1 MAFYLACYL
10 KSSAYL
16 LKAERELP
24 EASVFSDKRIIN
36 LYHGVFFKHEKGFIM
51 QVADNTAVSIHYTLT
66 NDEGEVLDSSRDD
79 EALVYLH
86 GGGNIISGLEKAL
99 EGKVAGD
106 KFNVRI
112 EPEDAYGELL
122 DEMVQVISR
131 EMFEGIDEIEVGMQF
146 HADVSSGTGVVTVVS
161 IDDDEITID
170 GNHPLAGLAL
180 TFDVEVLEVRAATE
194 EEASHGHIHGAGCH
208 H

>member
-1 MAFYLACYL
+1 
-10 KSSAYL
+10 
-16 LKAERELP
+16 
-24 EASVFSDKRIIN
+24 
-36 LYHGVFFKHEKGFIM
+36 M

-66 NDEGEVLDSSRDD
+66 NDDGEVLDSSIGD

-99 EGKVAGD
+99 HGKATGD

-112 EPEDAYGELL
+112 PAEDAYGELM

-131 EMFEGIDEIEVGMQF
+131 EMFEGIDNIEVGMQF
-146 HADVSSGTGVVTVVS
+146 HADVSSGTGVVTVVN
-161 IDDDEITID
+161 IDGDDITID

-180 TFDVEVLEVRAATE
+180 TFDVEVIEVRAATQE
-194 EEASHGHIHGAGCH
+194 EMAHGHIHGAGCH